1 MGFISFF
8 FYKEYFYFIGFWL
21 LSLICAIIDNFF
33 EKKINDDET
42 TNILEYNLVRLVCF
56 NLGDLLGGF
65 LVLYT
70 YITSRS
76 KKEEEVKP
84 KKNKYTIQLIYND
97 LSIKKYKNRLIF
109 LISIMHFIG
118 IGIDLFFYLIFYNKK
133 KLVIEQIEWLISI
146 EIIARVIFCKLLL
159 KTQFYKH
166 HIFSLFISSIGFIL
180 MGIIGLI
187 KLIKQGNANN
197 NYYYILFTLISEVVI
212 SLEDVICSIL
222 LLDKF
227 LLPHVLMFWRGLICL
242 GLLLILIPILILTGK
257 VDLVNYYDF
266 LKKDYLKILLK
277 ILLIIYS
284 FFKSFITMKIIYI
297 FTPQHV
303 AFLNVVFSLGV
314 YIEYMIF
321 PNGSLD
327 LIPDIFD
334 IIFLLLIIIGI
345 LIFTEIII
353 INKFGLNE
361 ETKKELLLK
370 EKKDDNT
377 ELNSTIISNE
387 NEDEDEQRQNSSY
400 VRDSNFNNN
409 NESNE
414 QNIEF

>member
-146 EIIARVIFCKLLL
+146 EIIARVSK
-159 KTQFYKH
+159 
-166 HIFSLFISSIGFIL
+166 SL
-180 MGIIGLI
+180 
-187 KLIKQGNANN
+187 
-197 NYYYILFTLISEVVI
+197 
-212 SLEDVICSIL
+212 
-222 LLDKF
+222 
-227 LLPHVLMFWRGLICL
+227 
-242 GLLLILIPILILTGK
+242 
-257 VDLVNYYDF
+257 
-266 LKKDYLKILLK
+266 
-277 ILLIIYS
+277 
-284 FFKSFITMKIIYI
+284 
-297 FTPQHV
+297 
-303 AFLNVVFSLGV
+303 
-314 YIEYMIF
+314 
-321 PNGSLD
+321 
-327 LIPDIFD
+327 
-334 IIFLLLIIIGI
+334 
-345 LIFTEIII
+345 
-353 INKFGLNE
+353 
-361 ETKKELLLK
+361 
-370 EKKDDNT
+370 
-377 ELNSTIISNE
+377 
-387 NEDEDEQRQNSSY
+387 
-400 VRDSNFNNN
+400 
-409 NESNE
+409 
-414 QNIEF
+414 